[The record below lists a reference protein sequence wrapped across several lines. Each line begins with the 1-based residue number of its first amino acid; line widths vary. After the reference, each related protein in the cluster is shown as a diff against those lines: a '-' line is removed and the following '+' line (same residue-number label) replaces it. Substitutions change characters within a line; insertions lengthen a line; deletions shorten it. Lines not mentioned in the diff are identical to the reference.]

1 MFFDPDIVTIH
12 LTSSIKKRFMEK
24 YLCWF
29 ALREP
34 YVPYKTLVEMMFGS
48 TSSFSNVY
56 GVVDYNSNRCKSMV
70 IDAMRMNQG
79 YTGKC
84 LIVDEEPNADTT
96 RFF

>member
-1 MFFDPDIVTIH
+1 M
-12 LTSSIKKRFMEK
+12 
-24 YLCWF
+24 
-29 ALREP
+29 
-34 YVPYKTLVEMMFGS
+34 VEMMVELI
-48 TSSFSNVY
+48 SSSSNVHI
-56 GVVDYNSNRCKSMV
+56 VVDDNSNCYRSMV

>member
-1 MFFDPDIVTIH
+1 MVERLIGSIS
-12 LTSSIKKRFMEK
+12 SSI
-24 YLCWF
+24 
-29 ALREP
+29 
-34 YVPYKTLVEMMFGS
+34 
-48 TSSFSNVY
+48 NVH
-56 GVVDYNSNRCKSMV
+56 GVVDDISNHYRSIV

>member
-56 GVVDYNSNRCKSMV
+56 GVVDYNSNRYRSMV
-70 IDAMRMNQG
+70 IDAMRMNQS
-79 YTGKC
+79 
-84 LIVDEEPNADTT
+84 
-96 RFF
+96 

>member
-1 MFFDPDIVTIH
+1 
-12 LTSSIKKRFMEK
+12 
-24 YLCWF
+24 
-29 ALREP
+29 
-34 YVPYKTLVEMMFGS
+34 
-48 TSSFSNVY
+48 
-56 GVVDYNSNRCKSMV
+56 MV